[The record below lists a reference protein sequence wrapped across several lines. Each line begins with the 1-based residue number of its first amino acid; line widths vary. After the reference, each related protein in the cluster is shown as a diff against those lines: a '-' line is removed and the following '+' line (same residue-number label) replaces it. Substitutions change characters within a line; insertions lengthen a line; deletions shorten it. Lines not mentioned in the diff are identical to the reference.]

1 MAIPAHRLKL
11 YIDTLVKRTGI
22 SPEAAEQAL
31 LRTGKMPNV
40 PDELFSAVSNYD
52 VMGMSGMPEQEAL
65 KNLYLDH
72 FDISGSGQPRSTL
85 KTGDIR
91 QIAPQAKPLDT
102 VSQSSSPA
110 PAARTP
116 VATPAPKV
124 QSASVASAPTKVST
138 TPAPGG
144 RVAAGFRYEQPA
156 AVAQPPIRVGMP
168 GTNTSRLA
176 GEVVE
181 SSPGMLEYISN
192 FFQGRGTQAKDAI
205 KGATQ
210 GAKNMGQG
218 ATAAAS
224 NAIAKNA
231 GRLALGGTVLSVL
244 NAAGEFN
251 DPDDPVLR
259 NTAEF
264 VGNLTGGIG
273 GGLGGGL
280 IGQALI
286 PIPGVGFAIGST
298 LGSIYGSDA
307 LSNIGGGLYDL
318 VNDESPADRARK
330 DALANAAVRRE
341 IAVKDAEAQLPLMVD
356 QMKAMRADAF
366 ARAERDLAIQNEYN
380 YANAANQMLVNG
392 QQQRNLQALATT
404 QYLLG

>member
-1 MAIPAHRLKL
+1 M
-11 YIDTLVKRTGI
+11 
-22 SPEAAEQAL
+22 
-31 LRTGKMPNV
+31 
-40 PDELFSAVSNYD
+40 
-52 VMGMSGMPEQEAL
+52 
-65 KNLYLDH
+65 
-72 FDISGSGQPRSTL
+72 
-85 KTGDIR
+85 
-91 QIAPQAKPLDT
+91 
-102 VSQSSSPA
+102 
-110 PAARTP
+110 
-116 VATPAPKV
+116 
-124 QSASVASAPTKVST
+124 
-138 TPAPGG
+138 
-144 RVAAGFRYEQPA
+144 AAGFRYEQPA
-156 AVAQPPIRVGMP
+156 AAAQPPVRVGMP

-181 SSPGMLEYISN
+181 NSPGMLEYISN
-192 FFQGRGTQAKDAI
+192 MFQGRGTQAKDAI

-210 GAKNMGQG
+210 GAKSMGQG

-251 DPDDPVLR
+251 DADDPVLR

-264 VGNLTGGIG
+264 VGNLTGGLG

-307 LSNIGGGLYDL
+307 LSNIGAGIYDL
-318 VNDESPADRARK
+318 VVDESPEERRRK
-330 DALANAAVRRE
+330 QTLKDAAVRRE
-341 IAVKDAEAQLPLMVD
+341 IAVADAEAQLPILVD
-356 QMKAMRADAF
+356 QMRAQRADDF
-366 ARAERDLAIQNEYN
+366 ARAERDLRIQNEYN
-380 YANAANQMLVNG
+380 FANAANQMLLNG
-392 QQQRNLQALATT
+392 QQQNNLQALATT

>member
-1 MAIPAHRLKL
+1 M
-11 YIDTLVKRTGI
+11 
-22 SPEAAEQAL
+22 
-31 LRTGKMPNV
+31 
-40 PDELFSAVSNYD
+40 
-52 VMGMSGMPEQEAL
+52 
-65 KNLYLDH
+65 
-72 FDISGSGQPRSTL
+72 
-85 KTGDIR
+85 
-91 QIAPQAKPLDT
+91 
-102 VSQSSSPA
+102 
-110 PAARTP
+110 
-116 VATPAPKV
+116 
-124 QSASVASAPTKVST
+124 
-138 TPAPGG
+138 
-144 RVAAGFRYEQPA
+144 AAGFRYEQPA
-156 AVAQPPIRVGMP
+156 ATAQPPVRVGMP

-181 SSPGMLEYISN
+181 SSPGLLEYIQN
-192 FFQGRGTQAKDAI
+192 LFQGRGTQAKDAI

-210 GAKNMGQG
+210 GAKSMGQG
-218 ATAAAS
+218 ATSAAS

-251 DPDDPVLR
+251 DADDPVLR

-264 VGNLTGGIG
+264 VGNLAGGLG
-273 GGLGGGL
+273 GGVGGGL

-298 LGSIYGSDA
+298 LGSLTGSNA
-307 LSNIGGGLYDL
+307 LSSLGAGIYDA
-318 VNDESPADRARK
+318 VTDESPADRARK

-341 IAVKDAEAQLPLMVD
+341 ISVKDAEAQLPLMVD
-356 QMKAMRADAF
+356 QMKALRADAF

-392 QQQRNLQALATT
+392 QQQRNMQALATT